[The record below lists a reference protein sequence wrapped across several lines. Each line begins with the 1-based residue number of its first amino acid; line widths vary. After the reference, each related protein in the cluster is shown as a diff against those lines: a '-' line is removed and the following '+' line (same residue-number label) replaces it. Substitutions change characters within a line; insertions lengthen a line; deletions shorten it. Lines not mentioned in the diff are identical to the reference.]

1 MTVSDE
7 LKAEQRA
14 DEMTEMVVAMLR
26 NTLAP
31 YESLLLAQTAT
42 TLLNEV
48 AGILGNRLEGSLV
61 KLKYTQQG
69 VLQLDKVV
77 RSICNELI
85 NNGGSEIRTCFS
97 RVNRLI
103 AILSC
108 DDVVDVAACD
118 S

>member
-1 MTVSDE
+1 MIHSDE
-7 LKAEQRA
+7 LKAEQQA
-14 DEMTEMVVAMLR
+14 DEMTEMVVAILR

-31 YESLLLAQTAT
+31 YESLLLEQTAT

-108 DDVVDVAACD
+108 DDVVTVAVCD